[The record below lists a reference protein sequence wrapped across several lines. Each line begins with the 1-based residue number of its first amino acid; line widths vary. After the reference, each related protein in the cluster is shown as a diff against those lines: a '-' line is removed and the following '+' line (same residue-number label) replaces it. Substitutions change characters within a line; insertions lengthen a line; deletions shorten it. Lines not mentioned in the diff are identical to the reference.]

1 MKKISKP
8 EWSFYFLAIIAAA
21 SFILRLPSV
30 RLGLPPHIFVDEIFF
45 FDDTYRSL
53 NSTFFFP
60 QAFISGSINEIP
72 FWIIGKIFLLF
83 GGEFSYSEF
92 LVFGRILGPLGLT
105 ALTVFPLYKL
115 TINLTGSRLAATT
128 SVLLFGFSPW
138 VFANSQIWYPD
149 HYIYFFVTM
158 YLLEVSKLWK
168 KQVTSRTVYLLA
180 GFLAVLISV
189 KYSAAIYVVPLL
201 LTPKFM
207 TITKQESKEFYSRL
221 VAKALLISFPIFLV
235 LNFSIF
241 RYFHGFLAGMNSNRR
256 NYRFFTELPFKN
268 FIAYSELTFIYS
280 LGFAGFALI
289 TFGFIQLRKSH
300 IFLFRIFGITLFVY
314 LFLLSTS
321 PMLFPRNINLLVP
334 LVSVIAGA
342 GAIKVAELLKQ
353 RITYAIPI
361 SLVLI
366 SLTAI
371 TLASF
376 YSNVNQIRK
385 PDSYELIKSFV
396 TTHVPKSALVGIN
409 PGSDGS
415 SPVQEAGFNT
425 IPDPEMSQR
434 LEYYVFN
441 SYWLSP
447 FRSRY
452 FTNGFFGSWSYR
464 DFHFNE
470 TSADSAF
477 VIFPS
482 NLKVYDLVPNGYR
495 IIRVIDSVGPQFI
508 ILRKVNES

>member
-1 MKKISKP
+1 VKKISKP
-8 EWSFYFLAIIAAA
+8 ERSFYLLAVIAAA
-21 SFILRLPSV
+21 GFILRLPSV

-53 NSTFFFP
+53 NSAFFFP
-60 QAFISGSINEIP
+60 QAFISGSINELP
-72 FWIIGKIFLLF
+72 FWFMGKIFQLF
-83 GGEFSYSEF
+83 GGGFSYSGF
-92 LVFGRILGPLGLT
+92 LIFGRILGPLALT

-115 TINLTGSRLAATT
+115 SINLTGSRLAATT
-128 SVLLFGFSPW
+128 SVLLFGCSPW

-180 GFLAVLISV
+180 GYLAVLISV
-189 KYSAAIYVVPLL
+189 KYSAAIYVVPLM
-201 LTPKFM
+201 LTPQFI
-207 TITKQESKEFYSRL
+207 TITKKESKEFYSRL
-221 VAKALLISFPIFLV
+221 VTKALLLSFPIFLV

-256 NYRFFTELPFKN
+256 NYRFFTELPLKN
-268 FIAYSELTFIYS
+268 FIAYSELTFIFS
-280 LGFAGFALI
+280 LGFVGFGLI
-289 TFGFIQLRKSH
+289 IFGFIHLRKFH
-300 IFLFRIFGITLFVY
+300 VFLYRLFGITIFAY

-342 GAIKVAELLKQ
+342 GAIKVTELHKQ
-353 RITYAIPI
+353 RITYAIPV
-361 SLVLI
+361 SLVLL
-366 SLTAI
+366 SLSAI
-371 TLASF
+371 TFASL

-385 PDSYELIKSFV
+385 PDSYELTKSFV
-396 TTHVPKSALVGIN
+396 STHVPKSALVGIN

-425 IPDPEMSQR
+425 IPDPEMSQQ

-447 FRSRY
+447 FRSTY
-452 FTNGFFGSWSYR
+452 YTNGFFGSWSYR

-477 VIFPS
+477 VISPT
-482 NLKVYDLVPNGYR
+482 NLGVYDLVPNGYR
-495 IIRVIDSVGPQFI
+495 IIRVIDSVGPKFI
-508 ILRKVNES
+508 ILRKVDKS